1 MRNWLRH
8 LGTIYGARSRY
19 ESVRALRNTATGVKL
34 TRNLVVMG
42 IETSCD
48 DTAVCVLSSDRRVL
62 SWRRYAD
69 REVHDRLGGI
79 CPSLAAEQHRSFID
93 RFVRECL
100 EESGV
105 RLSDLDA
112 VAVST
117 RPGLV
122 IALRVGISKALSLSR
137 EGHIRFVNVHHMQAH
152 ATVASLLYPELHY
165 PYVCVL
171 ISGGHALITI
181 AYGPASF
188 EVLASSLSGS
198 PGECLDKL
206 ARALPP
212 AVLPLGCS
220 HPGAA
225 LEQLAT
231 RCSSNGHL
239 RYRIIM
245 PGTNGPNFNF
255 SAIKNSYLTL
265 LRKLSSDVLNVED
278 FCASVQHSVAAHIAN
293 KLHHCLDHINI
304 SKKIPAEK
312 RYIVVSGG
320 VASNAYIRGALERIG
335 HAYGYLLLAPPPRLC
350 CDNAEMVAWNG
361 IQLILARSSA
371 VIEPDDLPWSLPAQ
385 RRSPIGADIS
395 AQLPTKPS
403 VRLSMKSI
411 AASKVVFYHKPN
423 V

>member
-42 IETSCD
+42 IETRFCDYFRSKETFLGKEKTVRSDNSLMNTVLSCD

-69 REVHDRLGGI
+69 RDVHNRLGGI

-278 FCASVQHSVAAHIAN
+278 FCASVQYDVLQHSVAAHIAN

-304 SKKIPAEK
+304 SKK
-312 RYIVVSGG
+312 VSM
-320 VASNAYIRGALERIG
+320 
-335 HAYGYLLLAPPPRLC
+335 HF
-350 CDNAEMVAWNG
+350 
-361 IQLILARSSA
+361 IL
-371 VIEPDDLPWSLPAQ
+371 
-385 RRSPIGADIS
+385 
-395 AQLPTKPS
+395 
-403 VRLSMKSI
+403 M
-411 AASKVVFYHKPN
+411 
-423 V
+423 